1 MRQAG
6 RYMSEYREI
15 RRKYSLLEICRQPEL
30 AAQVT
35 LQPINKLEVD
45 AAILFSDLLLPLEP
59 MGLTF
64 DFVQGEGPII
74 HTPIRTKDDVKRLST
89 FDPSDGLGHVLKT
102 IDILRNDL
110 KDRVPLI
117 GFAGAPFTLASYAI

>member
-6 RYMSEYREI
+6 RYMSEYRQI
-15 RRKYSLLEICRQPEL
+15 RQKYSLLEICRQPEL

-59 MGLTF
+59 M
-64 DFVQGEGPII
+64 
-74 HTPIRTKDDVKRLST
+74 
-89 FDPSDGLGHVLKT
+89 
-102 IDILRNDL
+102 
-110 KDRVPLI
+110 
-117 GFAGAPFTLASYAI
+117 